1 MLTDDGIEN
10 GKKTNKQTN
19 KATTTT
25 TATMIGPVSKKKK
38 NDFARAARLFAHF
51 FAIVVTR
58 LQRET
63 F

>member
-10 GKKTNKQTN
+10 GKKKNKQTN

-25 TATMIGPVSKKKK
+25 TATMIGPVSKKK
-38 NDFARAARLFAHF
+38 NDFARAALLFAHF

-58 LQRET
+58 LQGET

>member
-1 MLTDDGIEN
+1 
-10 GKKTNKQTN
+10 
-19 KATTTT
+19 
-25 TATMIGPVSKKKK
+25 MIGPVSKKK
-38 NDFARAARLFAHF
+38 NNFARAALFFAHF